1 MNKHFIRGLLASL
14 TVFSLMML
22 WLFVGMFFE
31 AEAVDSPIA
40 FTMQRHWFL
49 IWTTLSLGI
58 SFMVMAFVAIC
69 SFLIA
74 KLKRVQN

>member
-1 MNKHFIRGLLASL
+1 MNKHLIKGLIASF

-49 IWTTLSLGI
+49 FWTILSLGI
-58 SFMVMAFVAIC
+58 SFAVMVFVSIC
-69 SFLIA
+69 SFLIV
-74 KLKRVQN
+74 KMKKSK